1 MYTVHDVAKKMT
13 ISPHTLRFY
22 ENQGLFPHVTRNHAN
37 VRQFSNEDLEW
48 VRIVQALR
56 LTGMSL
62 SEVKR
67 YIMLCEAGNPT
78 IDERSQLITTQRE
91 RAEKELIN
99 IKEKIKVLEE
109 KEQYYQDLALQ
120 ERRDYRNPKL
130 KC

>member
-1 MYTVHDVAKKMT
+1 
-13 ISPHTLRFY
+13 
-22 ENQGLFPHVTRNHAN
+22 
-37 VRQFSNEDLEW
+37 
-48 VRIVQALR
+48 
-56 LTGMSL
+56 
-62 SEVKR
+62 
-67 YIMLCEAGNPT
+67 MLCEAGNPT